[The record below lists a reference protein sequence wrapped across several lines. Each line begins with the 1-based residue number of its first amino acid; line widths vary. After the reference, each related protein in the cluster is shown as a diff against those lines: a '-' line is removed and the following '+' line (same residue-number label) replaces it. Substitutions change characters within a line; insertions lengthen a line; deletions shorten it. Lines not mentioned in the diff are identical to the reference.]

1 MLTLVLWEGPAS
13 PSRYLNLTS
22 QFTHYVDNG
31 VHSSVQIVELHFFFL
46 LPPAHG
52 TKWGEISV
60 ANYN

>member
-31 VHSSVQIVELHFFFL
+31 VHSSVQIVELHFFPPL
-46 LPPAHG
+46 PAHR